1 LDVDLMLTV
10 DGYSVIPILL
20 LTTRLPSNLVP
31 DFALTIHLLHLVTT
45 TVWTRSLPLRVSWW
59 ALQALSAALM
69 VLLGVWAVRY
79 REVQRVV
86 GFGKIGRNGAAAA
99 DRSSG
104 ANTRG
109 DPGGGAQAYEMVEQ
123 GGRGDERV

>member
-1 LDVDLMLTV
+1 MHR
-10 DGYSVIPILL
+10 VIPILL

-45 TVWTRSLPLRVSWW
+45 TVWTRALPTRLSWW
-59 ALQALSAALM
+59 ALQAVSAALM

-86 GFGKIGRNGAAAA
+86 GFGKIGRGA
-99 DRSSG
+99 G
-104 ANTRG
+104 GKNRG
-109 DPGGGAQAYEMVEQ
+109 DPGGGQAYEMVEQ
-123 GGRGDERV
+123 GGGGDDNV